1 MRFSC
6 HLELRNMHLS
16 VRTVL
21 RIGGFD
27 EGGERA
33 YTCVNQLISSE
44 LRARLLANGARSAR
58 HENHDPLPVVRLF
71 VPDTAAVWLLTE
83 LDPDDLDL
91 AFGVCDLG
99 LGAPKLD
106 YVRLSDLAALP
117 GQPVCCDIA
126 FVAKQSLSAYL
137 RDAQALG
144 SIRT

>member
-1 MRFSC
+1 V
-6 HLELRNMHLS
+6 LKMHAS
-16 VRTVL
+16 ASTVL

-27 EGGERA
+27 EDGERA

-44 LRARLLANGARSAR
+44 MRALLLANSARSAR
-58 HENHDPLPVVRLF
+58 HEDHDPFPVAKLF
-71 VPDTAAVWLLTE
+71 VPDAGAVWLLTE
-83 LDPDDLDL
+83 LDPDDSDL

-126 FVAKQSLSAYL
+126 FVAQQSLSAYL
-137 RDAQALG
+137 RDAQAHG